1 MYGPLRLWLNGC
13 DAGTGRTIGSAGRGK
28 GVAVPA
34 VLTDARGRIV
44 KGPAY
49 CGFDAPTASSLYYL
63 IQSPRI
69 PIQPSDE

>member
-34 VLTDARGRIV
+34 MLTDARRGRIV
-44 KGPAY
+44 QGQAY
-49 CGFDAPTASSLYYL
+49 CGSDAPTASSLYYL
-63 IQSPRI
+63 I
-69 PIQPSDE
+69 